1 MGLLVQQSYMSVE
14 SRVVQVRCAGK
25 RLRIYSRH
33 STGTIDKHKQA
44 SGIAPNF
51 IHSMDASH
59 LQMVACRGTD
69 LGIHHWAM
77 IHDSFGAPVAQ
88 AHMLYD
94 IIRDTFI
101 EMYTNFDPLA
111 MFKADMQLLTDKDI
125 PTPPAKGTFDI
136 NNVKQ
141 SEYIFS

>member
-1 MGLLVQQSYMSVE
+1 
-14 SRVVQVRCAGK
+14 
-25 RLRIYSRH
+25 
-33 STGTIDKHKQA
+33 
-44 SGIAPNF
+44 
-51 IHSMDASH
+51 
-59 LQMVACRGTD
+59 MVACRGTD

-101 EMYTNFDPLA
+101 EMYTKFDPLA